1 MELKHEFLNILENN
15 QIIEAKEIVK
25 RIKINK
31 TIEVQY
37 VLTPEN
43 IEKIERV
50 VGVYELAISDLWSFA
65 FSIDEKD
72 LQNKN
77 EFHTLCKEA
86 FDLLQYM
93 PMPQEPVEKIK
104 QALKLLTYSYM
115 GEKGEDMKRL
125 LNENN
130 LFWEIPLEQEKNW
143 DARLFMKTYLAILHL
158 IRKKSWADLNN
169 VSRLIVELRT
179 EQQEYEKNYL
189 ESIGPEFQQGSALE
203 LASFYHLA
211 KCVELIGQ
219 FMLQGTPNDITDQ
232 LDFHFDKA
240 IAYCQGAK
248 VIELDLIL
256 RMLKATFRKMIQNS
270 VWTVARRINSR
281 VTKFIKLITEDETKP
296 VFELMY
302 PQRVAILEK
311 GLLDPTS
318 RAIVVNL
325 PTSSGKT
332 IIAEFRILQALN
344 QFSEEGGKIVY
355 VVPTKA
361 LVNQITSRLRRELG
375 RDPLNIKIEK
385 MSGALEI
392 DSFESN
398 LLDSNSLFDIL
409 VTTPEKLNLLIRHPE
424 KNFAKSL
431 VLIIIDEAHNLAA
444 GDRGVNLEMLL
455 SNIKKDCDRAN
466 LLLLTPLV
474 PNSMDVAKWLDPD
487 HPKSITIELDWWQP
501 NDKVI
506 GMYYPDGKR
515 NNVRTCYKPL
525 ATSRET
531 IDLNDEF
538 LIGELKNKYSLTK
551 LRGSNYFLT
560 SVVASQLLQNQ
571 SMLVL
576 AGTIDRKWKI
586 AKELYSILPD
596 EEIHDDNI
604 DLVRK
609 FVASELGEDFPL
621 VSYLKKRIGVHSAGL
636 PDDIRELMEWLME
649 IGSIRILV
657 ATTTIAQGMNFPVSA
672 ILMSTYSNREGKMA
686 SRDFWNLVGRAGR
699 IDQRSVGLVGIAV
712 SNKNSQEAKDVIDY
726 VQKNLEDLVSV
737 LKQMVEKAIG
747 LGQELDLTILA
758 REPAWSSF
766 VQYISHMYYQSKNL
780 QNFSAELEMTMR
792 RTYAYNQLDKSKKQ
806 ILINAVK
813 QYAQKLDV
821 NRHLAPLSDLTGFS
835 PDTIYTT
842 IGKIGAL
849 KIPQSEWNSSRLFSG
864 ETNTLTKLVG
874 LMLHDIPETRKSLS
888 EIEIP
893 GTRLDGNTL
902 SKIIGEWVSGKSV
915 TEISK
920 KYFKG
925 EDTTS
930 ITRCVTAIYSKIV
943 NSATWGL
950 AGIQKMS
957 SIDFENLSPEE
968 KMEMNNLPAMIY
980 YGVKTSEAILMRMN
994 NVPRSISSNM
1004 GTIYKVQKT
1013 NLQDSKAPEIMT
1025 WLKSLEDSDW
1035 NKAVPEGK
1043 NMSGKEYKKIWEKL
1057 SGVS

>member
-1 MELKHEFLNILENN
+1 MELKHEFLNLLDNHLVN
-15 QIIEAKEIVK
+15 EANEIVK

-31 TIEVQY
+31 TIDIQY
-37 VLTPEN
+37 TLTAEN
-43 IEKIERV
+43 IEKIEQV
-50 VGVYELAISDLWSFA
+50 VGVYEIAISDLWSFA
-65 FSIDEKD
+65 FSTEESDIGKK
-72 LQNKN
+72 KN
-77 EFHTLCKEA
+77 FHALCKET
-86 FDLLQYM
+86 FDLLQYL
-93 PMPQEPVEKIK
+93 PLPQEPIEKIK
-104 QALKLLTYSYM
+104 QALKLLTYSYL
-115 GEKGEDMKRL
+115 GEKWEDMKRL
-125 LNENN
+125 LDENDF
-130 LFWEIPLEQEKNW
+130 FWNVPLDQEKNW

-158 IRKKSWADLNN
+158 TRKKSWNDLNM
-169 VSRLIVELRT
+169 VSQLIVELRT
-179 EQQEYEKNYL
+179 EQQEFEKTYL
-189 ESIGPEFQQGSALE
+189 ESIGPEYQQGSALE

-211 KCVELIGQ
+211 KSVELIGQ
-219 FMLQGTPNDITDQ
+219 YMLQGTPNDILDQ
-232 LDFHFDKA
+232 LNFHFDKA
-240 IAYCQGAK
+240 ITYCQGAK
-248 VIELDLIL
+248 VVELDLIL
-256 RMLKATFRKMIQNS
+256 RMLNATFRKMIQNS

-296 VFELMY
+296 VFELLY

-344 QFSEEGGKIVY
+344 QFAEEGGKIAY

-375 RDPLNIKIEK
+375 RSPLNIKVEK

-392 DSFESN
+392 DPFENN
-398 LLDSNSLFDIL
+398 LLNSNSLFDIL

-424 KNFAKSL
+424 KSLAKSL
-431 VLIIIDEAHNLAA
+431 VLIIIDEAHNLAD

-474 PNSMDVAKWLDPD
+474 PNGMDVAKWLDPD
-487 HPKSITIELDWWQP
+487 HPKSITVELDWWQP

-506 GMYYPDGKR
+506 GLYYPDGKR
-515 NNVRTCYKPL
+515 NHTKTCYKPL
-525 ATSRET
+525 ATSRGT
-531 IDLNDEF
+531 IDLQDEF
-538 LIGELKNKYSLTK
+538 LIGELNDTYSLTE
-551 LRGSNYFLT
+551 LRSSNYFLT
-560 SVVASQLLQNQ
+560 AIVASQLLQNQ
-571 SMLVL
+571 SILVL
-576 AGTIDRKWKI
+576 AGKIATTWKI
-586 AKELYSILPD
+586 AKELYSILPN

-604 DLVRK
+604 ELVSK

-649 IGSIRILV
+649 IGSLRILV

-672 ILMSTYSNREGKMA
+672 ILLSTYSHREGKMPP
-686 SRDFWNLVGRAGR
+686 RDFWNLVGRAGR

-712 SNKNSQEAKDVIDY
+712 NSKNAEQAKEAVDY

-737 LKQMVEKAIG
+737 LKQMIEKAIT
-747 LGQELDLTILA
+747 LSQELDLTILA

-766 VQYISHMYYQSKNL
+766 VQYISHMYYQSKTL
-780 QNFSAELEMTMR
+780 QNFSSELEMTMR
-792 RTYAYNQLDKSKKQ
+792 RTYAYNQLDRVKKQ

-813 QYAQKLDV
+813 QYAQKLD
-821 NRHLAPLSDLTGFS
+821 NNKHLAPLSDLTGFS

-842 IGKIGAL
+842 IGKISAL
-849 KIPQSEWNSSRLFSG
+849 KIPQSEWTSSRLFSS
-864 ETNTLTKLVG
+864 ESTILTRLVG
-874 LMLHDIPETRKSLS
+874 IMLYDIPETRKNLS
-888 EIEIP
+888 EIDIP
-893 GTRLDGNTL
+893 GTRLDGATL

-930 ITRCVTAIYSKIV
+930 ITKCVTAIYSKIV

-950 AGIQKMS
+950 AGIQKMAG
-957 SIDFENLSPEE
+957 IDFEKLSAEE
-968 KMEMNNLPAMIY
+968 TMEINNLPAMIY

-994 NVPRSISSNM
+994 SVPRSISSNM
-1004 GTIYKVQKT
+1004 GTIYKDQITSVQ
-1013 NLQDSKAPEIMT
+1013 NSKSPEIMT
-1025 WLKSLEDSDW
+1025 WLKSLADSDW
-1035 NKAVPEGK
+1035 NKAVPQGK
-1043 NMSGKEYKKIWEKL
+1043 NMSGMEYKKIWEKL